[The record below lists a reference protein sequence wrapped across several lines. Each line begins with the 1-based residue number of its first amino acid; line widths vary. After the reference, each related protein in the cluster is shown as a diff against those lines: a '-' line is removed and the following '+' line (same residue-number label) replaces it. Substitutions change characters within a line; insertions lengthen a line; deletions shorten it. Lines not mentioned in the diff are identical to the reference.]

1 MLAASVTSSET
12 ASTASPSRAIARAA
26 ASPFAGSRAARST
39 RIPLSESWRQTSKPM
54 PRLAPVTRA
63 IGDDGRMARA
73 SAADRLN
80 RDAGVGGRFA
90 DRTPA
95 LEFGGEGG
103 LFLFP
108 GADRIRAE
116 HEAQRRIVAF
126 DRGDHGLRRPG
137 GIAGLLAAT
146 LLCAP
151 VVPGAGEG
159 IRPGSLCPEA
169 ESGPVHSDG
178 VAEADAPKNQ
188 SSHHRHRYRS
198 DWMSAAPMSYN
209 TRRPNARAL
218 AARCA
223 NRGEADG
230 AQGRL
235 DTATRMADA
244 DFSSGGNSG
253 ETSSPNA
260 HTPSLGPLDELN
272 PAGSSCRNSAS
283 SRSIA
288 NCNAVLFA
296 SLRSPRPSPS

>member
-1 MLAASVTSSET
+1 MQRIGRPE
-12 ASTASPSRAIARAA
+12 RDEC
-26 ASPFAGSRAARST
+26 ST
-39 RIPLSESWRQTSKPM
+39 RRTCPGSTIRPKILTTPPTGSSRQCDS
-54 PRLAPVTRA
+54 
-63 IGDDGRMARA
+63 
-73 SAADRLN
+73 
-80 RDAGVGGRFA
+80 
-90 DRTPA
+90 
-95 LEFGGEGG
+95 
-103 LFLFP
+103 
-108 GADRIRAE
+108 
-116 HEAQRRIVAF
+116 
-126 DRGDHGLRRPG
+126 
-137 GIAGLLAAT
+137 
-146 LLCAP
+146 LCAP
-151 VVPGAGEG
+151 VGPGAGEG

-253 ETSSPNA
+253 ETSSPHA